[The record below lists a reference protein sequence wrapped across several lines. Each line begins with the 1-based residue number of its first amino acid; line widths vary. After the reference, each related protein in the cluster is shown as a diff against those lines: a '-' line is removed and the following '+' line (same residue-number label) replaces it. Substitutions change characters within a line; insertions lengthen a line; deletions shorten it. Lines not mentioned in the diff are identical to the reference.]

1 MYGFSLKCNIAVEF
15 DLMGRMYRGSGEAE
29 EKEKEK
35 MRGETYRVYVV
46 DVFAEQPGDGNPA
59 AVILI
64 NDDNVTTWPE
74 EEWMNAVAR
83 TFRATTRDLVEKRIV
98 ASSDSVTMH
107 LEYTKQREENDSH
120 HADIVT
126 RVVFLLPDR
135 ANERGGY
142 PMYKIRWKTVR
153 GDECPLCGHGSIAA
167 ASALLSELVQH
178 VRELQLRT
186 RDDVELSVR
195 RRRVDDK
202 DVLMLS
208 MPRGSVKEAH
218 SHESETDVARRW
230 RRALF
235 PDADDVSCVHLI
247 EHIGMTLPLRDE
259 LFIVKDV
266 ETLRN
271 MRPDIDALLLNRRR
285 NENADDNQHLKLKR
299 RGVIATTAE
308 GCAHTHA
315 FESRFWDADGNEDP
329 VTGSIHATLG
339 PFWASRRHELD
350 TSHVFMA
357 AFQTSPAMQRS
368 GTVYVAMQPGREVV
382 DVGGSALVVAHGH
395 ITCV

>member
-1 MYGFSLKCNIAVEF
+1 
-15 DLMGRMYRGSGEAE
+15 MGRIHIYICSEEAE

-64 NDDNVTTWPE
+64 DDDNVTTWPE

-83 TFRATTRDLVEKRIV
+83 TFRATTRDLVERSGTRERV

-120 HADIVT
+120 YADIVT

-167 ASALLSELVQH
+167 ASVLLSELIQH
-178 VRELQLRT
+178 VTELQLRT

-195 RRRVDDK
+195 RQRVDDQ

-230 RRALF
+230 KRALF
-235 PDADDVSCVHLI
+235 PGADESSCARLV

-259 LFIVKDV
+259 LFVVKDV
-266 ETLRN
+266 ATLRS
-271 MRPDIDALLLNRRR
+271 MRPDRDALLLNRRR
-285 NENADDNQHLKLKR
+285 NENADNNQHLKLKR

-350 TSHVFMA
+350 TSHAFMA